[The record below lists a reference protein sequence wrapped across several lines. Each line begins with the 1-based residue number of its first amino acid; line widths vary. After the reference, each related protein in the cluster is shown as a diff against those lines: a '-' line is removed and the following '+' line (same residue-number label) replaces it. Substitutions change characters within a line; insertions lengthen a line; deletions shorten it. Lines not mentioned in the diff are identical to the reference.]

1 MMGFYQRWAPYVP
14 VAQRRA
20 NASREAS
27 KFAKKGQQLRP
38 IHIKTQAIAT
48 SFWGL
53 AWCKNLENYADWANR
68 LPRGRTY
75 ARDGSIIHLQV
86 ESGSIKALVSGSSL
100 YKIDISIDALDAKR
114 WTAIRR
120 DCASE
125 VSSLLD
131 LMRGKLPSGVLARLT
146 DPKQGMFPI
155 PKELKLNCSC
165 PDYATMCKH
174 VAATLYGV
182 GHLLDTEPAL
192 FFKMRGVNQ
201 SDLVSDAMTTQ
212 STEDSIGLS
221 QQSELAGED
230 LSALFGIDLTTPQD
244 VSPKVTQRQ
253 PAKTTKPAKSTQRAK
268 PTKPSK
274 LAASRAASD
283 DAAIK
288 LEPAKA
294 MLAPATK
301 AIDVKK
307 TEKKTATRGT
317 RRTTTKREP
326 SAAMARVLEV
336 LKKKALEKA
345 AAAQQPA
352 SKKAHSN
359 KAVTAKAA
367 TTKASTSK
375 EKSKKK
381 QTKKAKPTTA
391 SAKLATST
399 PRQKNA
405 ETGNLVPKATAKKSK
420 RKVS

>member
-27 KFAKKGQQLRP
+27 KFAKNGQPLRP
-38 IHIKTQAIAT
+38 IHIKTRAIAT

-53 AWCKNLENYADWANR
+53 AWCENLENYADWANR

-75 ARDGSIIHLQV
+75 ARNGSIVHLQI
-86 ESGSIKALVSGSSL
+86 ESGSIRALVSGSSL

-114 WTAIRR
+114 WMAIRR

-146 DPKQGMFPI
+146 DPKQGMFPS

-212 STEDSIGLS
+212 SAEDSIGLR

-230 LSALFGIDLTTPQD
+230 LSAIFGIDLATPQD
-244 VSPKVTQRQ
+244 TSSKVAQRQ
-253 PAKTTKPAKSTQRAK
+253 PAKTKKSAK

-274 LAASRAASD
+274 LAKSRVASD
-283 DAAIK
+283 KASIK
-288 LEPAKA
+288 PEPVNA
-294 MLAPATK
+294 MLAPETM

-307 TEKKTATRGT
+307 TAKKTARRGT
-317 RRTTTKREP
+317 RRATTKREP
-326 SAAMARVLEV
+326 SAAMTRVLEI
-336 LKKKALEKA
+336 LKKRALDKA

-352 SKKAHSN
+352 SKKASS
-359 KAVTAKAA
+359 K
-367 TTKASTSK
+367 KASSK
-375 EKSKKK
+375 KASSKKASSKKASSSNEGSKPTKKSKL
-381 QTKKAKPTTA
+381 TPTTQ
-391 SAKLATST
+391 SAKRAM
-399 PRQKNA
+399 
-405 ETGNLVPKATAKKSK
+405 GNQPPTATAKKSK